1 MIVCDKE
8 KVNMLNHLRFEVVW
22 NAATSISSRKD
33 VTISDLRELLDIIEN
48 EAQAVARFLEASK

>member
-22 NAATSISSRKD
+22 NAATNISSRKD
-33 VTISDLRELLDIIEN
+33 ITVSDLRELLDIIEN
-48 EAQAVARFLEASK
+48 EALAVARITEVGK

>member
-22 NAATSISSRKD
+22 NAATNISSRKD
-33 VTISDLRELLDIIEN
+33 VTVSDLRELLDIIEN
-48 EAQAVARFLEASK
+48 EALAVARITEVGK

>member
-22 NAATSISSRKD
+22 NAATNISSRKD
-33 VTISDLRELLDIIEN
+33 VTISDLRELLDIIED
-48 EAQAVARFLEASK
+48 EALAVARFLEASK

>member
-22 NAATSISSRKD
+22 NAATNISSRKD

-48 EAQAVARFLEASK
+48 ETLAVARITEVGK